1 MLLLLLFCSLYYSL
15 RLFSPTHRYRVLSM
29 SRYDMDSLNPGSAFS
44 STGEDLVWQGL
55 RKDAFEGGII
65 HSSLSDES
73 SSSFYSLHL

>member
-1 MLLLLLFCSLYYSL
+1 
-15 RLFSPTHRYRVLSM
+15 M
-29 SRYDMDSLNPGSAFS
+29 SGYDMDSLNPGSAFS